1 MSVLIDRLH
10 ERIRSEGP
18 ITFYEWMKAA
28 LYDPEHGYYCR
39 ADRERWGREGDYRTS
54 PERSVLFAATFARYF
69 ATLHVALGS
78 PPKLIIAEA
87 GGGAGNFAETV
98 LQTLQDRFHEVF
110 TVADYFFD
118 EASADARSLAMERL
132 ARFSGR
138 VQFKR
143 FGDFDRPLPTIVFAN
158 ELLDAFPVHR
168 VIVQDGK
175 LRELY
180 VGVDEVGSF
189 YWLMGEPSTG
199 RLQELCSG
207 FGTKLAEGQTAEVN
221 LAMEDWLVSIY
232 KNISAGF
239 VITVD
244 YGAEAGDL
252 YDARKRRDGTLRAF
266 HRHRFA
272 DDVLARPGERDIT
285 TSVDWT
291 LVKEVGAR
299 NGFDVAVF
307 ERQDKFLLQAGL
319 LDEMEMMAKDTRA
332 ESEKLLLRSGAREMV
347 LPGGMA
353 ESFQVLVQ
361 KKTR

>member
-1 MSVLIDRLH
+1 MSALTDRLR

-39 ADRERWGREGDYRTS
+39 SDRERWGRQGDYRTS

-69 ATLHVALGS
+69 AELHETLGS
-78 PPKLIIAEA
+78 PPKLSIAEA
-87 GGGAGNFAETV
+87 GGGDGQFAETV
-98 LQTLQDRFHEVF
+98 LQTLHDRFREVF
-110 TVADYFFD
+110 TVTDYFFD
-118 EASADARSLAMERL
+118 EASANARSLAKERL
-132 ARFSGR
+132 ARFGNR
-138 VQFKR
+138 IQFKR
-143 FGDFDRPLPTIVFAN
+143 VGSLDRLVPTIVFAN

-168 VIVQDGK
+168 VIVQVGK
-175 LRELY
+175 LREFY
-180 VGVDEVGSF
+180 VGIDEGGSF
-189 YWLMGEPSTG
+189 QWLMGDPSTG
-199 RLQELCSG
+199 RLEELCAAL
-207 FGTKLAEGQTAEVN
+207 GTQLAEGQTAEVS
-221 LAMEDWLVSIY
+221 LAMVDWLMLTY
-232 KNISAGF
+232 QNISTGF
-239 VITVD
+239 VVNVD

-272 DDVLARPGERDIT
+272 DDVLASPGQQDIT

-291 LVKEVGAR
+291 LVKSVGAK
-299 NGFDVAVF
+299 NGFDVVVF

-319 LDEMEMMAKDTRA
+319 LDEMEIRVKETRG
-332 ESEKLLLRSGAREMV
+332 ESDKLLLRSGAREML

-361 KKTR
+361 KKTG

>member
-1 MSVLIDRLH
+1 MSALIDRLH

-39 ADRERWGREGDYRTS
+39 SDRERWGRQGDYRTS

-69 ATLHVALGS
+69 ATLHEALGS
-78 PPKLIIAEA
+78 PARLIIAEA
-87 GGGAGNFAETV
+87 GGGDGHFAETV
-98 LQTLQDRFHEVF
+98 LQTLQGRFREVF
-110 TVADYFFD
+110 TVTDYFFD

-132 ARFSGR
+132 ASFGGR

-143 FGDFDRPLPTIVFAN
+143 LSGLDRVVPTIVFAN

-175 LRELY
+175 LREFY
-180 VGVDEVGSF
+180 VGVGEGGSF
-189 YWLMGEPSTG
+189 HWLMGDLSTG
-199 RLQELCSG
+199 RLQELCAG
-207 FGTKLAEGQTAEVN
+207 FGTKLEEGQAAEVN
-221 LAMEDWLVSIY
+221 LAMADWLVSTY
-232 KNISAGF
+232 QNISVGF

-244 YGAEAGDL
+244 YGAEAVDL
-252 YDARKRRDGTLRAF
+252 YDGRKRRDGTLRAF
-266 HRHRFA
+266 HRHKFA
-272 DDVLARPGERDIT
+272 DDVLANPGEQDIT

-291 LVKEVGAR
+291 LVKKLGVK

-307 ERQDKFLLQAGL
+307 EGQDKFLLQAGL
-319 LDEMEMMAKDTRA
+319 LDEMEIRAKETRGD
-332 ESEKLLLRSGAREMV
+332 SEKLLLRSGAREMV

-361 KKTR
+361 KKNR